1 MTQLM
6 LACGLFLLLH
16 LGIAG
21 TALREKIVSRIGFNP
36 YRGLFALA
44 ALGLMVWICRA
55 YGAVYSSTENVFLFD
70 PSQNWRTLALP
81 VVGAAFLLGFPGFL
95 MANPTS
101 AGQEAASL
109 YGVQRITRHPFLWG
123 AAIWATFH
131 LIGAGDLASTI
142 LFATFLILPLAGT
155 RAIDARAR
163 QRLGHARWQTLTAS
177 SSNLPFA
184 AILTGKNRFY
194 FKEIFDGRFAVSC
207 IILLIL
213 LYFHT
218 RLFGLSPF
226 PNGFVPGF

>member
-21 TALREKIVSRIGFNP
+21 TALRGRIVARIGFNP
-36 YRGLFALA
+36 YRGLFSLA
-44 ALGLMVWICRA
+44 ALALMVWICRA
-55 YGAVYSSTENVFLFD
+55 YGAVYSSPENLLLFD
-70 PSQNWRTLALP
+70 PSQNWRNLALP
-81 VVGAAFLLGFPGFL
+81 VVGIAFLLGFPGFL

-101 AGQEAASL
+101 AGQEGASL

-123 AAIWATFH
+123 AAIWAAFH

-155 RAIDARAR
+155 CAIDARAR
-163 QRLGHARWQTLTAS
+163 QRLGHERWQSLTAT

-184 AILTGKNRFY
+184 AIVSGKNRFY
-194 FKEIFDGRFAVSC
+194 FKEFFDGRFAASLA
-207 IILLIL
+207 ILLIL
-213 LYFHT
+213 LYFHA
-218 RLFGLSPF
+218 RLFGQSP
-226 PNGFVPGF
+226 